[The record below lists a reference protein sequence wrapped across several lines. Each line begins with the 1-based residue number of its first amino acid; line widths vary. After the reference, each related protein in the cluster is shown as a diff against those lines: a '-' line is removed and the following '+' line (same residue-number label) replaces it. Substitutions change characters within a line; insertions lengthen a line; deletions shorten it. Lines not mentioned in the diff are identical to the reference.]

1 MTFGLEL
8 GLVALTGLLGAWG
21 LSPRRAALLALRGA
35 RSAGV
40 AGSPE
45 PVLRFERLPTRT
57 LVGVFLG
64 ARVFVH
70 AGMGAVSGELGLN
83 LLDAA
88 SPGPALANALSALF
102 ALAALPW
109 VFARGA
115 EASTDRLLS
124 GGIEGAKRMMRDDS
138 PWPPAVSRFVL
149 ALLLGGFD
157 GFRPPALVIA
167 FVALA
172 FASGGVDLGAIYVFA
187 ASAATLPPLLA
198 SVYGKSSKGLERLGP
213 PLGAALIAGL
223 AVWRMATAFSRG

>member
-8 GLVALTGLLGAWG
+8 GLVTLTGLLGAWG
-21 LSPRRAALLALRGA
+21 LAPRRAALLALRGA
-35 RSAGV
+35 RATGSA
-40 AGSPE
+40 E

-88 SPGPALANALSALF
+88 SAPSLGPALANALSALF

-223 AVWRMATAFSRG
+223 AAWRMAVAFSRS

>member
-8 GLVALTGLLGAWG
+8 GLVTLTRLLGAR
-21 LSPRRAALLALRGA
+21 LAPRRAPAHGLAPA
-35 RSAGV
+35 VNRSA
-40 AGSPE
+40 E

-109 VFARGA
+109 VFSRGA

-157 GFRPPALVIA
+157 GFRPPALVVA

-213 PLGAALIAGL
+213 PLGAALIPAPL
-223 AVWRMATAFSRG
+223 RGDGRRVLTG

>member
-8 GLVALTGLLGAWG
+8 GLVTLTGLLGAWG
-21 LSPRRAALLALRGA
+21 LSPRRAALQALRGA
-35 RSAGV
+35 RATGP
-40 AGSPE
+40 AE

-223 AVWRMATAFSRG
+223 AAWRMAVAFSRT